1 MAHSNLW
8 PRRILWLVLGALTA
22 GLIYLVIATI
32 LRVSL
37 GHSVWWFG
45 DLLVAVLLIATIGAC
60 SLPSLV
66 AYAFVMLHLAK
77 RRRASFLTSL
87 LIGALFGLTSILIV
101 NWMVAG
107 VSPPDVVD
115 ITGGVMMGT
124 IPALVFWHFVIRKE
138 RQMAERQARDTAAIA
153 AME

>member
-77 RRRASFLTSL
+77 RRRASLLVSL
-87 LIGALFGLTSILIV
+87 LIGGVFGLTSIMIV
-101 NWMVAG
+101 TWIVSG

-115 ITGGVMMGT
+115 TTGGLMMGA
-124 IPALVFWHFVIRKE
+124 IPALLFWHFVTRKE
-138 RQMAERQARDTAAIA
+138 RQMAERQALDAAAIS